1 MTHFFSTQDVADRDR
16 LDFWQDVVCRT
27 YVTVSCA
34 SLQVE
39 PVASVSVLPFGVG
52 QLSHISSSAMSYVR
66 TSDNIR
72 RAPSDE
78 LQLCLIRSG
87 GATIVQDGREAV
99 LRPGD
104 LTLYDA
110 ARPFRL
116 DFGAPYHAITLKL
129 PRPVLAARLSGI
141 DTMTARTFAA
151 DSRLGAL
158 VNSVVSEAVEIWPS
172 TDLDLANRLAGSV
185 VDLLAL
191 ALEHEFLGPRPTDSR
206 RAVQIERVK
215 RFMLEH
221 LGETELDINR
231 ISAECHIAPRTIHRL
246 FASEGTTAIRWLWQ
260 QRLDAS
266 YRALAEGRAKQVSE
280 AAITFGFSD
289 FSHFTRAFKKAYGV
303 VPQTLLKLH

>member
-1 MTHFFSTQDVADRDR
+1 MTDFFSTQQVADRER
-16 LDFWQDVVCRT
+16 FDFWQDVVCRT
-27 YVTVSCA
+27 YVTVSCS
-34 SLQVE
+34 SLLVD
-39 PVASVSVLPFGVG
+39 PVASVSVQPFGAG
-52 QLSHISSSAMSYVR
+52 QLSDISSSAMSYVR

-72 RAPSDE
+72 QSPSDE

-87 GATIVQDGREAV
+87 GATVGQDGREAV

-104 LTLYDA
+104 LSLYDA

-116 DFGAPYHAITLKL
+116 DFGAPYHAITLKF
-129 PRPVLAARLSGI
+129 PRPVLAARVSGL
-141 DTMTARTFAA
+141 DRMTARTFAA
-151 DSRLGAL
+151 NSRLGSL
-158 VNSVVSEAVEIWPS
+158 VNSVVNEAVEVWP
-172 TDLDLANRLAGSV
+172 TTELDLANRLAASV

-191 ALEHEFLGPRPTDSR
+191 AFEHEFLGPRPADSR
-206 RAVQIERVK
+206 RSVQIERVK
-215 RFMLEH
+215 RFMLER
-221 LGETELDINR
+221 LGESELDINR
-231 ISAECHIAPRTIHRL
+231 IASDCHIAPRTIHRL

-280 AAITFGFSD
+280 AAIAFGFSD